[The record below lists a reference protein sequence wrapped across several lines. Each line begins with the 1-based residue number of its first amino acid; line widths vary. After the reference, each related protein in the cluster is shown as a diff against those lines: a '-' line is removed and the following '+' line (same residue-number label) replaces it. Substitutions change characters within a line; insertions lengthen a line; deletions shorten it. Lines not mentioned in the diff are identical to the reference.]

1 MIAIR
6 HLPDTEFGLQDR
18 FDLFVL
24 YIFKYQLA
32 MLKKRW
38 TLKQV
43 DNQQTVE
50 SLAES
55 LNITPVLAKL
65 LVLRNVNTFS
75 EAKNFFRPSLE
86 SLHDPFIMLNMENA
100 TSRVIKALT
109 ENQLIC
115 IYGDY
120 DVDGTCATALLYM
133 FLTELGAIV
142 EYYIPNRL
150 EEGYG
155 LSNSAIDHIQQKG
168 TSLLIT
174 VDCGITALEETEYA
188 NSLGMDVIICD
199 HHQPKN
205 DIPNALAVLDPLQP
219 KCNYPFKYLSG
230 AGVAF
235 KLAQGVCER
244 IGKRE
249 LPIQYLDL
257 VSLAAAADI
266 VPLKDENRILVYEGL
281 KQINNNPRP
290 AIEALLEVCRLQP
303 GNLNSGQVVFTLAPR
318 INAVGRLGDAERAVK
333 LLITNNKKEATELAM
348 ILETENYER
357 RKIDVDTFDS
367 ALELVEK
374 SLDLENELAIVLHQ
388 EGWHPGVIGIV
399 ASRLVEKYYRPTV
412 MLTTI
417 DGVAKG
423 SARSISNLNI
433 YEALQ
438 KCEDSLLHFGGHQA
452 AAGLAI
458 ELDKLEEFKA
468 RFNQVV
474 RELVSEDDLFPEINI
489 DSILKFSEI
498 TPKFLKIL
506 EQFSPFGPGNMRPV
520 FLAEG
525 VQIAGNPRIVG
536 SNHLIVS
543 LKQNGSD
550 KVFDSIGFN
559 MGEYYEPIAANSSE
573 YDIVFTI
580 DKTSR
585 DGRTYPQFRLKDI
598 IIKESVKEG
607 VGEQ

>member
-1 MIAIR
+1 
-6 HLPDTEFGLQDR
+6 
-18 FDLFVL
+18 
-24 YIFKYQLA
+24 

-38 TLKQV
+38 TIKQAENEQLVEALADSLKI
-43 DNQQTVE
+43 
-50 SLAES
+50 S
-55 LNITPVLAKL
+55 IVLAKL
-65 LVLRNVNTFS
+65 LVLRDVKNFT
-75 EAKNFFRPSLE
+75 EAKNFFRPSLDA
-86 SLHDPFIMLNMENA
+86 LHDPFLMHDMEKA

-120 DVDGTCATALLYM
+120 DVDGTCATALLY
-133 FLTELGAIV
+133 LLLKQLSANV
-142 EYYIPNRL
+142 EFYIPNRL

-155 LSNSAIDHIQQKG
+155 LSKSAIDQVRDKG

-174 VDCGITALEETEYA
+174 VDCGITAIDETEYA

-205 DIPNALAVLDPLQP
+205 SIPNAFAVLDPLKP
-219 KCNYPFKYLSG
+219 ECNYPFKYLSG

-235 KLAQGVCER
+235 KLSQGVCER

-249 LPIQYLDL
+249 LPLQYLDL

-281 KQINNNPRP
+281 NQINNNPRP
-290 AIEALLEVCRLQP
+290 AIVALLDVCQLQP

-318 INAVGRLGDAERAVK
+318 INAVGRLGDAERAVR
-333 LLITNNKKEATELAM
+333 LLITNNKKEAVELAN

-357 RKIDVDTFDS
+357 RKIDVETFDS
-367 ALELVEK
+367 AIELVEK
-374 SLDLENELAIVLHQ
+374 NLNLENELAIVLHQ

-438 KCEDSLLHFGGHQA
+438 RCEDSLLHFGGHQA

-458 ELDKLEEFKA
+458 ELDKIEEFKT
-468 RFNQVV
+468 RFNQVI
-474 RELVSEDDLFPEINI
+474 RELISEDDLFPEIII
-489 DSILKFSEI
+489 DSKLEFSEI

-506 EQFSPFGPGNMRPV
+506 DQFSPFGPGNMRPA
-520 FLAEG
+520 FLAED
-525 VQIAGNPRIVG
+525 VQVSGTPRIVG
-536 SNHLIVS
+536 TNHLLLS
-543 LKQNGSD
+543 LRQHDSE

-559 MGEYYEPIAANSSE
+559 MGEYYQPIISNNSE
-573 YDIVFTI
+573 YDIVFSI
-580 DKTSR
+580 DKTVR

-598 IIKESVKEG
+598 IIKESEKEG
-607 VGEQ
+607 VGIH